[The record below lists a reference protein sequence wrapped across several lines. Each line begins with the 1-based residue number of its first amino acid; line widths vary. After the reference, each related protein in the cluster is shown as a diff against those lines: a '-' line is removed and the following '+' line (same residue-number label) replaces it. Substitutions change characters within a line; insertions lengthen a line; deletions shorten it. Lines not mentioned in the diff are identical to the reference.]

1 MSKSSSEQ
9 EYFARQE
16 ARKLAE
22 MKEQL
27 LEEAASKA
35 KIERAALHHNKCG
48 KCGADMKPRIF
59 KGVEIDVCVECAAVL
74 LDPGELQMLAGD
86 DDDGVVLTTLK
97 ELFHFT
103 RE

>member
-1 MSKSSSEQ
+1 MSKTSSEQ

-16 ARKLAE
+16 AEKLAVL
-22 MKEQL
+22 KDQL
-27 LEEAASKA
+27 LDEAAKKA

-48 KCGADMKPRIF
+48 KCGANMKPRIF
-59 KGVEIDVCVECAAVL
+59 KGVEIDVCVECTAVL
-74 LDPGELQMLAGD
+74 LDPGELQQLAGEED
-86 DDDGVVLTTLK
+86 AGVVLTTLK

>member
-1 MSKSSSEQ
+1 MSKPSSEQ

-16 ARKLAE
+16 ADKLAAL
-22 MKEQL
+22 KEQL
-27 LEEAASKA
+27 LQEAAEKA
-35 KIERAALHHNKCG
+35 KIDRATLHHNKCG

-59 KGVEIDVCVECAAVL
+59 KGVEIDVCVECSAVL
-74 LDPGELQMLAGD
+74 LDPGELEELAGTED
-86 DDDGVVLTTLK
+86 SGLVLTSLK